1 MPCDKL
7 NLTFVLLL
15 NSLRKKRQN
24 AWQASHF
31 FLFLNS
37 FDHSIKHDHSCKIL
51 YVCFLLYQTVISYS
65 DSMKLRSAAML
76 KTMRNALLREQVD
89 QKRNL
94 PVVKKKLGQ
103 VSQQSKKKKVASRK
117 AAKNARRYVKP
128 VLSSN
133 SR

>member
-1 MPCDKL
+1 MA
-7 NLTFVLLL
+7 
-15 NSLRKKRQN
+15 SL
-24 AWQASHF
+24 ALY
-31 FLFLNS
+31 LFSSTRLI
-37 FDHSIKHDHSCKIL
+37 HLIKHDHSCKIL
-51 YVCFLLYQTVISYS
+51 YVCFLFYQTVLSYT

-103 VSQQSKKKKVASRK
+103 VSQQSKKKKIASRK

-128 VLSSN
+128 VLSGHSKKRLN
-133 SR
+133 LFLRPIIA